1 MTIITQN
8 NVESNIVPP
17 VVGLTFFAVAS
28 GFLMSL
34 IPLSVTYFDIDL
46 SLIPWLASV
55 FYFGLLVG
63 ATCIQRVIKRLEH
76 RRSFISFL
84 TLVAL
89 TVVVMI
95 LVPHQVTWLVARFVA
110 GMAVAGVFVV
120 VESWLLMANCPK
132 QRAKRLGLYMAALYG
147 GSAVGQLA
155 ISVFGTDGIQPYL
168 CVLLLL
174 FMATLAPIL
183 MRSGQ
188 PHSHDQQS
196 ISRNEIRH
204 INRPAII
211 GCMVSGLLLGPIY
224 GLMPSY
230 LTHTSTFS
238 DHTGLL
244 MASIIMGGM
253 LVQPIAS
260 AMSTRM
266 SKSLLMAIFCM
277 LGCLA
282 VMGVLESST
291 LAMMGF
297 SLLLLGASSFALY
310 PIAITLACDH
320 LPIEKMVSATEMMLL
335 CYSVG
340 SVLGP
345 LLATTFTETGNGLII
360 YLGVCLITTSIYM
373 LMKSA
378 ETISSGQKPIAG

>member
-1 MTIITQN
+1 
-8 NVESNIVPP
+8 
-17 VVGLTFFAVAS
+17 
-28 GFLMSL
+28 MSL

-63 ATCIQRVIKRLEH
+63 ATCIQRVIKRLGH

-230 LTHTSTFS
+230 LTHTSAFS

>member
-63 ATCIQRVIKRLEH
+63 ATCIQRVIKRLGH

-230 LTHTSTFS
+230 LTHTSAFS